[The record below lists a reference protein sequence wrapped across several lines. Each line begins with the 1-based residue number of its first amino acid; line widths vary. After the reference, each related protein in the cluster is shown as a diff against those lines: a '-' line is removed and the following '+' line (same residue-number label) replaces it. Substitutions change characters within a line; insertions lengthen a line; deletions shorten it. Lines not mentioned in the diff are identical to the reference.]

1 MIQIKNLGKTYVGE
15 GNHFTALS
23 DVNLTINF
31 GDFVSIMGKS
41 GCGKTTLLN
50 ILGCVD
56 SYTEG
61 SYIFCGQEINKLSA
75 SALAKLRRDKMG
87 YIYQSFNLIEELTCE
102 ENVALTMGYAGVP
115 ARERKKRTKEL
126 LEQVGLIDKAKN
138 HPSQL
143 SGGQRQRVAIARALS
158 NHPELILADEPTGNL
173 DYANGL
179 EIMDLLVQLNHE
191 GTTIVMVTHDEEFS
205 NCAKIRYI
213 MKDGHLSFY

>member
-61 SYIFCGQEINKLSA
+61 SYIFCGQEVNKLSA

-191 GTTIVMVTHDEEFS
+191 GTTIVVVTHDEEFS

>member
-61 SYIFCGQEINKLSA
+61 SYIFCGQEVNKLSA